1 MWYAVSPNSQ
11 SAKRSLNLIGHLK
24 PDLFKLHVNLNGHL
38 KPDLFK
44 LDVDVD

>member
-24 PDLFKLHVNLNGHL
+24 PDLFKL
-38 KPDLFK
+38 
-44 LDVDVD
+44 DVDVD